1 MDIRVACLCP
11 AKGHPEGDTVV
22 LRDKLGF
29 HEALTIRKAIALSR
43 EDADTGSERAL
54 AAEILATLSEFYV
67 LMGVES
73 WTIQDAKGEP
83 LPVTKTNIRGVLMES
98 PDIELVIEAA
108 DTIYNEAILLPLL
121 LRANPSSPPTPTP
134 SAEPGSSTSAT
145 ESPTKPQKPS
155 RPSSTTTS
163 RTDGI
168 ETITSLPVGGSSSS
182 QSSRSA
188 A

>member
-108 DTIYNEAILLPLL
+108 DTIYNEAILL
-121 LRANPSSPPTPTP
+121 RANPSSPPTPTP